1 MNRKEIME
9 EISLYQTPLL
19 SCAITFFLT
28 IHYLSIPHN
37 HYVLNKSLKKSNS
50 LMNVLNHT
58 YYLSIC
64 DTICFAKSILPSAVK
79 KYL

>member
-9 EISLYQTPLL
+9 EISLYHTSIIMRYYFFTHNPLH
-19 SCAITFFLT
+19 FK
-28 IHYLSIPHN
+28 YPHN

-58 YYLSIC
+58 YYLTIC